1 MIEYA
6 QIEESKCEPFKGN
19 HRQYMTVHGYTKKC
33 GAPTDY
39 MVKLKGETRWRRVRN
54 FCVSNSGTLFVKTAS
69 NPFLVVRDY
78 ELERR

>member
-39 MVKLKGETRWRRVRN
+39 MVKLKGET
-54 FCVSNSGTLFVKTAS
+54 
-69 NPFLVVRDY
+69 
-78 ELERR
+78 